1 MIKKFDG
8 YDDIEIFEGG
18 KALKVGGYIL
28 KIMNAKVEEYATCS
42 ILKVAFDIAEGEFKD
57 HFKERFDR
65 DKKQN
70 AEAKW
75 KGVFDVFIPKDDGSE
90 LDGYTKQ
97 NFKRFITSVEKSNK
111 GFKWAWDET
120 KLKGKLFGGIF
131 GREEFQ
137 TDKGEYKFAVKCRW
151 CNSVE
156 TIKSGDFKIPDDKLI
171 KRDNASVEMNASAE
185 IGVGDLEDFEEI
197 LADGEIPF

>member
-18 KALKVGGYIL
+18 KALEVGGYIL

-57 HFKERFDR
+57 HFKERFER

-70 AEAKW
+70 ANAKW
-75 KGVFDVFIPKDDGSE
+75 KGVFDVFIPKDDGTE
-90 LDGYTKQ
+90 LDNYTKQ
-97 NFKRFITSVEKSNK
+97 NFKRFITSVEKSNN
-111 GFKWAWDET
+111 GFKWDWDET

-131 GREEFQ
+131 GREQFE
-137 TDKGEYKFAVKCRW
+137 TDKGELKFAVKCRW

-156 TIKSGDFKIPDDKLI
+156 TIKNGDFKIPDDKLI
-171 KRDNASVEMNASAE
+171 KRDNNSTSDM
-185 IGVGDLEDFEEI
+185 DLSGYETI
-197 LADGEIPF
+197 LADGDVPF

>member
-1 MIKKFDG
+1 MINKFGG

-18 KALKVGGYIL
+18 KILEAGGYIC
-28 KIMNAKVEEYATCS
+28 KIMNAKVEEYSSCS
-42 ILKVAFDIAEGEFKD
+42 ILKVAIDIVDGDFKD
-57 HFKERFDR
+57 HFKERFER

-70 AEAKW
+70 ANAKW

-90 LDGYTKQ
+90 KDSYTKQ

-111 GFKWAWDET
+111 GFKWAWDES
-120 KLKGKLFGGIF
+120 KLKNLFFGGIF
-131 GREEFQ
+131 GREQFE
-137 TDKGEYKFAVKCRW
+137 TDKGELKFATKCRW

-171 KRDNASVEMNASAE
+171 GGGKKTSNAVVNSS
-185 IGVGDLEDFEEI
+185 IDLEEFEEI
-197 LADGEIPF
+197 LTDGDIPF

>member
-1 MIKKFDG
+1 MIKKFNG

-18 KALKVGGYIL
+18 KALEVGGYIL

-57 HFKERFDR
+57 HFKDRFER

-70 AEAKW
+70 ANAKW
-75 KGVFDVFIPKDDGSE
+75 KGVFDVFIPKDDGTE
-90 LDGYTKQ
+90 LDNYTKQ
-97 NFKRFITSVEKSNK
+97 NFKRFITSVEKSNN
-111 GFKWAWDET
+111 GFKWDWDET

-156 TIKSGDFKIPDDKLI
+156 TIKNGDFRIPDDKLI
-171 KRDNASVEMNASAE
+171 KRDNNSTSDM
-185 IGVGDLEDFEEI
+185 DLSGYETI
-197 LADGEIPF
+197 LADGDVPF

>member
-18 KALKVGGYIL
+18 KALEVGGYIL

-57 HFKERFDR
+57 HFKERFER

-70 AEAKW
+70 ANAKW

-97 NFKRFITSVEKSNK
+97 AFKRFITSVEKSNN
-111 GFKWAWDET
+111 GFKWDWDET

-131 GREEFQ
+131 GREEFK

-156 TIKSGDFKIPDDKLI
+156 TIKNGDFKIPDDKLI
-171 KRDNASVEMNASAE
+171 KRDNNSTSDM
-185 IGVGDLEDFEEI
+185 DLSGYETI
-197 LADGEIPF
+197 LADGDVPF

>member
-18 KALKVGGYIL
+18 KALEVGGYIL

-75 KGVFDVFIPKDDGSE
+75 KGVFDVFIPKDDGTE
-90 LDGYTKQ
+90 LDSYTKQ

-151 CNSVE
+151 CTSVE
-156 TIKSGDFKIPDDKLI
+156 TIKNGDFKIPDDKLI
-171 KRDNASVEMNASAE
+171 KRDNNSTSDM
-185 IGVGDLEDFEEI
+185 DLSGYETI
-197 LADGEIPF
+197 LADGDVPF

>member
-18 KALKVGGYIL
+18 KALEVGGYIL

-97 NFKRFITSVEKSNK
+97 NFKRFITSVEKSNN
-111 GFKWAWDET
+111 GFKWDWDET
-120 KLKGKLFGGIF
+120 KLKGKLFGGVF

-156 TIKSGDFKIPDDKLI
+156 TIKNGDFNIPDDKLI
-171 KRDNASVEMNASAE
+171 KRDNNSTSDM
-185 IGVGDLEDFEEI
+185 DLSGYETI
-197 LADGEIPF
+197 LADGDVPF

>member
-18 KALKVGGYIL
+18 KALEVGGYIL

-57 HFKERFDR
+57 HFKERFER

-70 AEAKW
+70 ANAKW
-75 KGVFDVFIPKDDGSE
+75 KGVFDIFIPKDDGSE

-97 NFKRFITSVEKSNK
+97 AFKRFITSVEKSNN
-111 GFKWAWDET
+111 GFKWDWDET

-131 GREEFQ
+131 GREEFK

-156 TIKSGDFKIPDDKLI
+156 TIKNGDFKIPDDKLI
-171 KRDNASVEMNASAE
+171 KRDNNSTSDM
-185 IGVGDLEDFEEI
+185 DLSGYETI
-197 LADGEIPF
+197 LADGDVPF

>member
-18 KALKVGGYIL
+18 KALEVGGYIL

-57 HFKERFDR
+57 HFKERFER

-70 AEAKW
+70 ANAKW

-97 NFKRFITSVEKSNK
+97 AFKRFITSVEKSNN
-111 GFKWAWDET
+111 GFKWDWDET

-131 GREEFQ
+131 GREEFK

-156 TIKSGDFKIPDDKLI
+156 TIKNGDFKIPDDKLI
-171 KRDNASVEMNASAE
+171 KRCDNNSTSDM
-185 IGVGDLEDFEEI
+185 DLSGYETI
-197 LADGEIPF
+197 LADGDVPF